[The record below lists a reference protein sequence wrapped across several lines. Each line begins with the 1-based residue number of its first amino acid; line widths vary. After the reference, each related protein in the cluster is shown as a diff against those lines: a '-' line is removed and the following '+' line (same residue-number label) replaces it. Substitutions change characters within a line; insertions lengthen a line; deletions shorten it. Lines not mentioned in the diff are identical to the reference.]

1 MAAKQKK
8 AAPLPTREQIL
19 QFLADNPGPE
29 GKREIVRAFRLK
41 GSQRAALR
49 RMLRDLEADEGLFE
63 RGSGTQAGKDAL
75 PPVAV
80 LEIFEVDMDGELIA
94 RPVEWRGRG
103 PAPRIVMVP
112 DRRGRLA
119 AGIGERML
127 TRIEAGEEGYEGRV
141 IRRISAAPDRVLGV
155 FRESREGG
163 RIEPTDRRFR
173 HELAVSSADQNGAR
187 PGDLVLAEVMPG
199 RTLGLRRARISER
212 LGGAGEPGAISLIAL
227 HSHDIPI
234 VLPADA
240 IAEAELARPVSLN
253 RRVDLRDLPLVT
265 IDGADAR
272 DFDDAVWA
280 AHDET
285 KANKGGWR
293 ITVAIADVAH
303 YVRPGSAL
311 DRAAGERGN
320 SVYFPDRVV
329 PMLPEVLSNGLCSL
343 RPGEDRGC
351 LACHMRI
358 DSGGNVLSHRFERGV
373 IRSAARLTY
382 SQAQDAF
389 EGQPDDTTKPLLKTV
404 LRSLFGAYGA
414 LAKARAKRQTLEL
427 DLPERRITLGEDGK
441 VARIAVRPRLE
452 SHKLIEEFMI
462 AANVAAAETLKKRR
476 APGLY
481 RIHDGPDTEKLE
493 ALRDFVESLGY
504 ALGRGQVVKPA
515 HLNRLLAKVAG
526 TPHERMVNQLVLRS
540 QSQALYS
547 PDNIGHFGLALA
559 RYAHF
564 TSPIRRYADLIVHRA
579 LIGALGLGKDGIGR
593 DDQPAL
599 AGIAEH
605 ISSTERRAAV
615 AERDANDRFTAAFLA
630 ERVGAEFSGVIN
642 GVTRFGLFITLDETG
657 ADGLAPISSLP
668 DDFYVHDEAHH
679 RLVGRRKR
687 RVYSLG
693 EAVEIRLA
701 EANAVTGGLIFEL
714 LGGGEPGAGRGAG
727 VRPKAQLAKRGKA
740 KTAKRL
746 KPKTARKG
754 KRRVGSKRR

>member
-1 MAAKQKK
+1 MAAKRK
-8 AAPLPTREQIL
+8 AAPFPTREQVL
-19 QFLADNPGPE
+19 QFLADNPGPAGE
-29 GKREIVRAFRLK
+29 RDIIRAFRLG
-41 GSQRAALR
+41 GSQRGALR
-49 RMLRDLEADEGLFE
+49 RMLRQLADEGLFE
-63 RGSGTQAGKDAL
+63 SHRGKTARTDAL

-94 RPVEWRGRG
+94 RPVEWRGGG
-103 PAPRIVMVP
+103 PPPRIVMMP
-112 DRRGRLA
+112 DRRGRLT

-127 TRIEAGEEGYEGRV
+127 TRIEAGEEGLEGRV
-141 IRRISAAPDRVLGV
+141 IRRISTAPDRVLGV
-155 FRESREGG
+155 FREVREGG

-173 HELAVSSADQNGAR
+173 HELSVASADRKDAR

-199 RTLGLRRARISER
+199 RTLGLRRARITER
-212 LGGAGEPGAISLIAL
+212 LGGADEPGAISLIAL

-234 VLPADA
+234 ALPGDA
-240 IAEAELARPVSLN
+240 IAEAEAARPVSLKG
-253 RRVDLRDLPLVT
+253 RVDLRDLPLVT

-280 AHDET
+280 DRDET
-285 KANKGGWR
+285 RGNANGWR

-329 PMLPEVLSNGLCSL
+329 PMLPEALSNGLCSL

-351 LACHMRI
+351 LVCHMRI
-358 DSGGNVLSHRFERGV
+358 DKEGSVLSHRFERGV
-373 IRSAARLTY
+373 MRSAARLTY
-382 SQAQDAF
+382 SQAQDAID
-389 EGQPDDTTKPLLKTV
+389 GRPDDTAKPLLKSV
-404 LRSLFGAYGA
+404 LRPLFAAYGA
-414 LAKARAKRQTLEL
+414 LAKARARRQTLEL

-441 VARIAVRPRLE
+441 VARIDVRPRLE

-462 AANVAAAETLKKRR
+462 AANVAAAETLHKRR

-481 RIHDGPDTEKLE
+481 RIHDAPDSEKLD

-547 PDNIGHFGLALA
+547 PENIGHFGLALE

-593 DDQPAL
+593 DALPAL

-615 AERDANDRFTAAFLA
+615 AERDANDRYTAAFLA
-630 ERVGAEFSGVIN
+630 ERVGAEFSGAIN

-657 ADGLAPISSLP
+657 ADGLAPISTLP
-668 DDFYVHDEAHH
+668 DDFYIHDEARH
-679 RLVGRRKR
+679 RLVGRRTR
-687 RVYSLG
+687 RIYSLG

-701 EANAVTGGLIFEL
+701 EANPVTGGLIFEL
-714 LGGGEPGAGRGAG
+714 LDAGKPGNRRDSP
-727 VRPKAQLAKRGKA
+727 VRPKARQIKRGKA
-740 KTAKRL
+740 ANRGRP
-746 KPKTARKG
+746 KPARKG
-754 KRRVGSKRR
+754 KPRTGSKRR

>member
-1 MAAKQKK
+1 MAAKQK
-8 AAPLPTREQIL
+8 AAPLPTRTQVL

-29 GKREIVRAFRLK
+29 GEREIFRAFRLK
-41 GSQRAALR
+41 GSQRGALR
-49 RMLRDLEADEGLFE
+49 RLLRQLADEGLSE
-63 RGSGTQAGKDAL
+63 PRGKRQARLDGL

-94 RPVEWRGRG
+94 RPVEWRGPGR
-103 PAPRIVMVP
+103 PPRVVMMP
-112 DRRGRLA
+112 DRHGRLT

-155 FRESREGG
+155 FREAREGG

-173 HELAVSSADQNGAR
+173 HELAVAKADRKDAR
-187 PGDLVLAEVMPG
+187 TGDLVLAAVMPG
-199 RTLGLRRARISER
+199 RTLGLRRARIVER
-212 LGGAGEPGAISLIAL
+212 LGGTDEPGAISLIAL

-234 VLPADA
+234 ALPEDA
-240 IAEAELARPVSLN
+240 IAEAEAARPVSLQG
-253 RRVDLRDLPLVT
+253 RADLRDLPLVT

-280 AHDET
+280 AGDET
-285 KANKGGWR
+285 KGNKGGWR

-311 DRAAGERGN
+311 DRAAAERGN

-329 PMLPEVLSNGLCSL
+329 PMLPEALSNALCSL
-343 RPGEDRGC
+343 RPGQERGC
-351 LACHMRI
+351 LVCHMRI
-358 DSGGNVLSHRFERGV
+358 DRAGSVLTHRFERGV
-373 IRSAARLTY
+373 MRSAARLTY
-382 SQAQDAF
+382 GQAQDAF
-389 EGQPDDTTKPLLKTV
+389 DGRPDDTTRPLLKNV
-404 LRSLFGAYGA
+404 LRPLIGAYRA
-414 LAKARAKRQTLEL
+414 LAEARAKRRTLEL

-462 AANVAAAETLKKRR
+462 AANVAAAQTLNKHR
-476 APGLY
+476 APCLY
-481 RIHDGPDTEKLE
+481 RIHDGPDTEKLD

-526 TPHERMVNQLVLRS
+526 TPHQSMVNQLVLRS

-547 PDNIGHFGLALA
+547 PENIGHFGLALE

-564 TSPIRRYADLIVHRA
+564 TSPIRRYADLVVHRA

-593 DDQPAL
+593 DAAPAL

-615 AERDANDRFTAAFLA
+615 AERDANDRYTAAFLA
-630 ERVGAEFSGVIN
+630 DRVGAEFSGVIN

-668 DDFYVHDEAHH
+668 DDFYLHDEARH
-679 RLVGRRKR
+679 RLVGRRNR

-693 EAVEIRLA
+693 EAVEVRLA
-701 EANAVTGGLIFEL
+701 EANPVTGGLIFEL
-714 LGGGEPGAGRGAG
+714 LDGGKPGAGRGAAG
-727 VRPKAQLAKRGKA
+727 RPKSPNAKRSKA
-740 KTAKRL
+740 KTAKR
-746 KPKTARKG
+746 G
-754 KRRVGSKRR
+754 KRRAGSRRR

>member
-1 MAAKQKK
+1 MAAKQK

-49 RMLRDLEADEGLFE
+49 RMLRQLADEGLYE
-63 RGSGTQAGKDAL
+63 RGSGIEAGKDAL

-80 LEIFEVDMDGELIA
+80 LEIFEVDIDGELIA
-94 RPVEWRGRG
+94 RPVEWRGNG

-112 DRRGRLA
+112 DRHGRLA

-173 HELAVSSADQNGAR
+173 HELAVASADQKDAS

-212 LGGAGEPGAISLIAL
+212 LGGTDEPGAISLIAL

-234 VLPADA
+234 ALPADA
-240 IAEAELARPVSLN
+240 IAEAEAARPVSLN
-253 RRVDLRDLPLVT
+253 GRVDLRDLPLVT

-285 KANKGGWR
+285 KANKRGWR

-343 RPGEDRGC
+343 QPGEDRGC

-373 IRSAARLTY
+373 MRSAARLTY

-427 DLPERRITLGEDGK
+427 DLPERRITLGENGRI
-441 VARIAVRPRLE
+441 VRIAIRPRLE

-462 AANVAAAETLKKRR
+462 AANVAAAETLNKRR

-493 ALRDFVESLGY
+493 ALRNFVESLGY

-547 PDNIGHFGLALA
+547 PENIGHFGLALA

-593 DDQPAL
+593 DDLPAL

-630 ERVGAEFSGVIN
+630 ERVGAEFSGAIN

-668 DDFYVHDEAHH
+668 DDFYVHDEARH
-679 RLVGRRKR
+679 RLVGRRTR

-701 EANAVTGGLIFEL
+701 EANPVTGGLIFEL
-714 LGGGEPGAGRGAG
+714 LGGGKLGAGRGAG
-727 VRPKAQLAKRGKA
+727 VRLKAQPAKRGKA
-740 KTAKRL
+740 KTASRL
-746 KPKTARKG
+746 KPKTAKRG
-754 KRRVGSKRR
+754 KRRTGSKRR

>member
-1 MAAKQKK
+1 MAAKQK

-49 RMLRDLEADEGLFE
+49 RMLRQLADEGLYE
-63 RGSGTQAGKDAL
+63 RGSGIEAGKDAL

-80 LEIFEVDMDGELIA
+80 LEIFEVDIDGELIA
-94 RPVEWRGRG
+94 RPVEWRGNG

-112 DRRGRLA
+112 DRHGRLA

-173 HELAVSSADQNGAR
+173 HELAVASADQKDAS

-212 LGGAGEPGAISLIAL
+212 LGGTDEPGAISLIAL

-234 VLPADA
+234 ALPADA
-240 IAEAELARPVSLN
+240 IAEAEAARPVSLN
-253 RRVDLRDLPLVT
+253 GRVDLRDLPLVT

-285 KANKGGWR
+285 KANKRGWR

-343 RPGEDRGC
+343 QPGEDRGC

-373 IRSAARLTY
+373 MRSAARLTY

-427 DLPERRITLGEDGK
+427 DLPERQITLGENGR
-441 VARIAVRPRLE
+441 VARIAIRPRLE

-462 AANVAAAETLKKRR
+462 AANVAAAETLNKRR

-493 ALRDFVESLGY
+493 ALRNFVESLGY

-547 PDNIGHFGLALA
+547 PENIGHFGLALA

-593 DDQPAL
+593 DDLPAL

-630 ERVGAEFSGVIN
+630 ERVGAEFSGAIN

-668 DDFYVHDEAHH
+668 DDFYVHDEARH
-679 RLVGRRKR
+679 RLVGRRTR

-701 EANAVTGGLIFEL
+701 EANPVTGGLIFEL
-714 LGGGEPGAGRGAG
+714 LGGGKLGAGRGAG
-727 VRPKAQLAKRGKA
+727 VRLKAQPAKRGKA
-740 KTAKRL
+740 KTASRL
-746 KPKTARKG
+746 KPKTAKRG
-754 KRRVGSKRR
+754 KRRTGSKRR